1 MPGEKRKR
9 SSELSADGRFLSLGS
24 VVVEVQHTA
33 VLEYPL
39 EEKVAKRRA
48 AVEQY
53 NAENL
58 AHRQAVFDWNGK
70 IADLIVEEVIDE
82 EEAKRLVRNP
92 GITTDARIPYTTDG
106 RWPAVFPLFS
116 EQQQQ
121 QQQQQQ

>member
-1 MPGEKRKR
+1 MPEEARRR

-24 VVVEVQHTA
+24 GSAAPVVVEVKHTA
-33 VLEYPL
+33 LLEYPL
-39 EEKVAKRRA
+39 VGEEAKRRA
-48 AVEQY
+48 AVERY
-53 NAENL
+53 NAESL

-70 IADLIVEEVIDE
+70 IADLIVEEAIDE
-82 EEAKRLVRNP
+82 EEAKKLFRNP

-121 QQQQQQ
+121 Q

>member
-1 MPGEKRKR
+1 MPEEKRKR
-9 SSELSADGRFLSLGS
+9 SSELSADGSFLSLGS

-53 NAENL
+53 NAESR

-82 EEAKRLVRNP
+82 EEAKRLFRNP
-92 GITTDARIPYTTDG
+92 GITTDDRILYTTDG
-106 RWPAVFPLFS
+106 RWPAAFPLFS

-121 QQQQQQ
+121 QQQ